1 MKIRK
6 LPSGTYHAQIQVNGK
21 RYSITG
27 RTRAEVEEK
36 VAERRLTLTDAPRQ
50 KLGVLVDKYISIK
63 ENVLSPSTIKGYK
76 QIRRTYLPDLMD
88 MQADRITSDVL
99 QASINELS
107 LNHSPKTVRNIIGLV
122 ISTLKVYAPKTTL
135 NVSLPQRKRPTYNV
149 PTTEDVFRLIESA
162 NGHLKTAI
170 MLAAF
175 CGLRRGEIV
184 ALDASD
190 LNGNVLHIQRAAVFN
205 EDNEIVVKSP
215 KTYQSDRFVTVPDI
229 VLAHIADLSGLIC
242 PMKLYSLTRHFI
254 ALRDRLGLSC
264 RFHDLRHYYAS
275 FQHAIDVPDAY
286 IMQSGGWK
294 SDSILKSVYRNTL
307 DDERRRNDEKINT
320 FLTQSANKMQT
331 ECRQTA
337 QILRLLTG
345 SSPVAPI
352 RYEDPESP

>member
-1 MKIRK
+1 MKITK

-21 RYSITG
+21 RFSITG
-27 RTRAEVEEK
+27 KTRAEVEEK
-36 VAERRLTLTDAPRQ
+36 ASERRLTPTDAPRL

-76 QIRRTYLPDLMD
+76 QIRQTYLPDLMD
-88 MQADRITSDVL
+88 MQADHITSDVL
-99 QASINELS
+99 QAAVNVLS
-107 LNHSPKTVRNIIGLV
+107 LDHSPKTVRNVIGLV

-170 MLAAF
+170 LLAAF
-175 CGLRRGEIV
+175 CGLRRSEIV
-184 ALDASD
+184 ALDSSD
-190 LNGNVLHIQRAAVFN
+190 LRGNVLHIQRAAVFN

-229 VLAHIADLSGLIC
+229 VLAHIADISGPIC

-275 FQHAIDVPDAY
+275 VLHAIGVPDQY
-286 IMQSGGWK
+286 IMEQGGWK
-294 SDSILKSVYRNTL
+294 SDFMLKAVYRNTL
-307 DDERRRNDEKINT
+307 DDMRVQNNARINS
-320 FLTQSANKMQT
+320 FFSKSAN
-331 ECRQTA
+331 
-337 QILRLLTG
+337 G
-345 SSPVAPI
+345 SANDS
-352 RYEDPESP
+352 R

>member
-1 MKIRK
+1 MKITK

-21 RYSITG
+21 RFSITG
-27 RTRAEVEEK
+27 RTKAEVEEK
-36 VAERRLTLTDAPRQ
+36 ASERRLTLTDAPRQ

-63 ENVLSPSTIKGYK
+63 ENVLSPSTINGYK
-76 QIRRTYLPDLMD
+76 QIRQTYLPDLMD
-88 MQADRITSDVL
+88 MQADHITSDVL
-99 QASINELS
+99 QAAINVLS
-107 LNHSPKTVRNIIGLV
+107 LDHSPKTVRNIIGLV

-184 ALDASD
+184 ALMDTD
-190 LNGNVLHIQRAAVFN
+190 ICDGVLHVSKSAVIDSN
-205 EDNEIVVKSP
+205 HQTIIKTP

-229 VLAHIADLSGLIC
+229 VLAHIADISGPIC
-242 PMKLYSLTRHFI
+242 PMKLYALTRHFI

-307 DDERRRNDEKINT
+307 DDERRRNDAKINE

-331 ECRQTA
+331 EYRQTA

-352 RYEDPESP
+352 RYKDPENP

>member
-1 MKIRK
+1 MI
-6 LPSGTYHAQIQVNGK
+6 TYPQKK
-21 RYSITG
+21 R
-27 RTRAEVEEK
+27 
-36 VAERRLTLTDAPRQ
+36 L
-50 KLGVLVDKYISIK
+50 
-63 ENVLSPSTIKGYK
+63 
-76 QIRRTYLPDLMD
+76 
-88 MQADRITSDVL
+88 
-99 QASINELS
+99 
-107 LNHSPKTVRNIIGLV
+107 
-122 ISTLKVYAPKTTL
+122 
-135 NVSLPQRKRPTYNV
+135 TYNV
-149 PTTEDVFRLIESA
+149 PTTEDVFRLIETA

-170 MLAAF
+170 LLAAF
-175 CGLRRGEIV
+175 CGLRRSEIV
-184 ALDASD
+184 ALDSSD
-190 LNGNVLHIQRAAVFN
+190 LNGNVLHVQRAAVFN
-205 EDNEIVVKSP
+205 ENNEIVVKSP

-229 VLAHIADLSGLIC
+229 VLAHIADISGLIC

-307 DDERRRNDEKINT
+307 DDERRRNDKKINT

-352 RYEDPESP
+352 RYEDPENP

>member
-1 MKIRK
+1 MKITK
-6 LPSGTYHAQIQVNGK
+6 LPSGAYHAQIQVNGK
-21 RYSITG
+21 RFSITG

-36 VAERRLTLTDAPRQ
+36 ASERRLTLTDAPRQ
-50 KLGVLVDKYISIK
+50 KLGALVDKYISIK

-76 QIRRTYLPDLMD
+76 QIRQTYLPDLMD
-88 MQADRITSDVL
+88 MQADHITSDVL
-99 QASINELS
+99 QAAINVLS
-107 LNHSPKTVRNIIGLV
+107 LDHSPKTVRNIIGL
-122 ISTLKVYAPKTTL
+122 IIATLKVYAPEVRIMITY
-135 NVSLPQRKRPTYNV
+135 PQKKRPTYNV

-170 MLAAF
+170 LLAAF
-175 CGLRRGEIV
+175 CGLRRSEIV
-184 ALDASD
+184 ALDSSD
-190 LNGNVLHIQRAAVFN
+190 LRGNVLHIQRAAVFN

-215 KTYQSDRFVTVPDI
+215 KTYQSDRFVTIPDI
-229 VLAHIADLSGLIC
+229 VLAHIADISGPIC
-242 PMKLYSLTRHFI
+242 PMKLYALTRHFI

-275 FQHAIDVPDAY
+275 FQHAIDIPDAY

-307 DDERRRNDEKINT
+307 DDERRRNDDKINA

-352 RYEDPESP
+352 NSEDPENP